1 MSGGTFQF
9 VEDYE
14 PALTR
19 ADIVAARG
27 PDLRPVPKPAPVKR
41 TGKPDGHGTR
51 YRWTKGCR
59 CSWCHAA
66 SLEHNRKTHE
76 GKKHRKE
83 EQRLKEAKQ

>member
-1 MSGGTFQF
+1 VSGGTFQF

-41 TGKPDGHGTR
+41 TGKPVRHGTR

-76 GKKHRKE
+76 GQKHRKE

>member
-1 MSGGTFQF
+1 MSGTYRNPLDDF
-9 VEDYE
+9 E

-27 PDLRPVPKPAPVKR
+27 PDLRPVPKPEPVKR
-41 TGKPDGHGTR
+41 TGKPNGHGTR

-66 SLEHNRKTHE
+66 SLEHNVRQAEAK
-76 GKKHRKE
+76 
-83 EQRLKEAKQ
+83 RLKEAKQ

>member
-27 PDLRPVPKPAPVKR
+27 PDLRPVPTPEPVKR
-41 TGKPDGHGTR
+41 TGKPGGHGTR

-59 CSWCHAA
+59 CSWCYAA
-66 SLEHNRKTHE
+66 SLEHNVRQAEAK
-76 GKKHRKE
+76 
-83 EQRLKEAKQ
+83 RLKEAKQ

>member
-83 EQRLKEAKQ
+83 EQRLKEEQR

>member
-41 TGKPDGHGTR
+41 TGKPGGHGTR

-76 GKKHRKE
+76 GQKRRKEAQRLKE
-83 EQRLKEAKQ
+83 EQR

>member
-27 PDLRPVPKPAPVKR
+27 PDLRPVPKPEPVKR

-83 EQRLKEAKQ
+83 AQRLKEEQR